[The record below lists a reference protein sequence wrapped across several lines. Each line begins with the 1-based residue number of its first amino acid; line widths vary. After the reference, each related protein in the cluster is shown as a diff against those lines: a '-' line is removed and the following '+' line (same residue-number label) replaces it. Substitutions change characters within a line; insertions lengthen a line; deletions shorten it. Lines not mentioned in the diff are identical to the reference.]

1 MNPVQVLSE
10 VYKTMAGSKKRKP
23 RVKDM
28 QVIEDKK
35 LIKLLMEPTRAKI
48 VFDHLVKG
56 SMTVKQL
63 ADFTGKN
70 PGTILHHIQKL
81 KEVGLVFEER
91 TEQTQTGIVQRYY
104 RASAREYR
112 MGISEMVQATGD
124 DATKRLK
131 SIITSLSVYGIDVPE
146 RQIGTAVDLLTA
158 MITRENEISSRNL
171 IENEEEYDK
180 LPSSDRGDVSRIIRR
195 FVLEEDSQYRELRE
209 KWTAFLRSHRK
220 GV

>member
-1 MNPVQVLSE
+1 MS
-10 VYKTMAGSKKRKP
+10 GSSKRKP

-28 QVIEDKK
+28 EVIEDKK

-48 VFDHLVKG
+48 VFDYLVKD
-56 SMTVKQL
+56 SKTVKEL
-63 ADFTGKN
+63 AVLTGKN

-146 RQIGTAVDLLTA
+146 R
-158 MITRENEISSRNL
+158 
-171 IENEEEYDK
+171 
-180 LPSSDRGDVSRIIRR
+180 
-195 FVLEEDSQYRELRE
+195 
-209 KWTAFLRSHRK
+209 
-220 GV
+220 

>member
-1 MNPVQVLSE
+1 MS
-10 VYKTMAGSKKRKP
+10 GSTKKP

-28 QVIEDKK
+28 EVIEDKK

-48 VFDHLVKG
+48 VFDYLVKG
-56 SMTVKQL
+56 SKTVKEL
-63 ADFTGKN
+63 SVLTGKN

-81 KEVGLVFEER
+81 KEAGLVFEER
-91 TEQTQTGIVQRYY
+91 TEVTQTGIVQRYY

-124 DATKRLK
+124 DATKRLR
-131 SIITSLSVYGIDVPE
+131 SMITSLSVYGIDVPE
-146 RQIGTAVDLLTA
+146 HQIGTAVDLMTA
-158 MITRENEISSRNL
+158 MINRENEISSRNL
-171 IENEEEYDK
+171 IVNEEEYDK
-180 LPSSDRGDVSRIIRR
+180 LSSSQRGEASRIMRR
-195 FVLEEDSQYRELRE
+195 FALEEDSQYRELRE

>member
-1 MNPVQVLSE
+1 MS
-10 VYKTMAGSKKRKP
+10 GSTKKP

-28 QVIEDKK
+28 EVIEDKE

-48 VFDHLVKG
+48 VFDYLVKD

-63 ADFTGKN
+63 AGVTGKN

-81 KEVGLVFEER
+81 KEAGLVFEER
-91 TEQTQTGIVQRYY
+91 TEATQTGIVQRYY

-131 SIITSLSVYGIDVPE
+131 SMITSLSVYGIDVPE
-146 RQIGTAVDLLTA
+146 HQIEQAVELMTA
-158 MITRENEISSRNL
+158 MINRENEISSRNL
-171 IENEEEYDK
+171 IVNEEEYDK
-180 LPSSDRGDVSRIIRR
+180 LSSSQRGEVSRIVRR
-195 FVLEEDSQYRELRE
+195 FALEEDSQYRELRE

-220 GV
+220 GA

>member
-1 MNPVQVLSE
+1 MS
-10 VYKTMAGSKKRKP
+10 GSKKRKP

-28 QVIEDKK
+28 EVIEDKK

-48 VFDHLVKG
+48 VFDYLVKG
-56 SMTVKQL
+56 SKTVKEL
-63 ADFTGKN
+63 ADATGKN

-131 SIITSLSVYGIDVPE
+131 SIITSLSVYGINVPE
-146 RQIGTAVDLLTA
+146 REIGAAVDLLTA

-171 IENEEEYDK
+171 IENEDEYDN
-180 LPSSDRGDVSRIIRR
+180 LPSSARGDVSRIIRR

-209 KWTAFLRSHRK
+209 EWTAFLRSHRK

>member
-1 MNPVQVLSE
+1 MS
-10 VYKTMAGSKKRKP
+10 GSKKRK
-23 RVKDM
+23 RRIKDM
-28 QVIEDKK
+28 EVIEDKNM
-35 LIKLLMEPTRAKI
+35 IKLLMEPTRAKI
-48 VFDHLVKG
+48 VFDYLVKD

-63 ADFTGKN
+63 SEVTGKN

-124 DATKRLK
+124 DTTKRLK
-131 SIITSLSVYGIDVPE
+131 SIIRSLSVYGIDVPE
-146 RQIGTAVDLLTA
+146 NQVEKAMELMTAL
-158 MITRENEISSRNL
+158 INRENELSSRNL
-171 IENEEEYDK
+171 IVNEEGLDK
-180 LPSSDRGDVSRIIRR
+180 LPSSVRGDASRIMRR
-195 FVLEEDSQYRELRE
+195 FALEEDSQYRDLR
-209 KWTAFLRSHRK
+209 KNWHAFLRSHRK

>member
-1 MNPVQVLSE
+1 MS
-10 VYKTMAGSKKRKP
+10 GSRKRKP
-23 RVKDM
+23 RIKDM
-28 QVIEDKK
+28 EVIEDKK

-48 VFDHLVKG
+48 VFDYLVKD

-63 ADFTGKN
+63 SEVTGKN

-124 DATKRLK
+124 DTTKRLK
-131 SIITSLSVYGIDVPE
+131 SIIRSLSVYGIDIPE
-146 RQIGTAVDLLTA
+146 NQIEKAMELMTAL
-158 MITRENEISSRNL
+158 INRENELSSRNL
-171 IENEEEYDK
+171 IVNEDDLDK
-180 LPSSDRGDVSRIIRR
+180 LPSSVRSDASRIMRR
-195 FVLEEDSQYRELRE
+195 FALEDDSQYRDLR
-209 KWTAFLRSHRK
+209 KDWHAFLRSYRK

>member
-1 MNPVQVLSE
+1 MS
-10 VYKTMAGSKKRKP
+10 GSKKRKL
-23 RVKDM
+23 RIKDM
-28 QVIEDKK
+28 EVIEDKK
-35 LIKLLMEPTRAKI
+35 VIKLLMEPTRAKI
-48 VFDHLVKG
+48 VFDYLVKD

-63 ADFTGKN
+63 SEVTGKN

-131 SIITSLSVYGIDVPE
+131 SIIKSLSVYGIDVPE
-146 RQIGTAVDLLTA
+146 NQVEKAMELMTAL
-158 MITRENEISSRNL
+158 INCENEISSRNF
-171 IENEEEYDK
+171 IVNEEGLDK
-180 LPSSDRGDVSRIIRR
+180 LPSSVRGDASRIMRR
-195 FVLEEDSQYRELRE
+195 FALEEDSQYRDLR
-209 KWTAFLRSHRK
+209 KNWHAFLRSHRK

>member
-1 MNPVQVLSE
+1 MS
-10 VYKTMAGSKKRKP
+10 GSNKRKP

-48 VFDHLVKG
+48 VFDFLVKD
-56 SMTVKQL
+56 SKTVKEL
-63 ADFTGKN
+63 SVLTGKN

-91 TEQTQTGIVQRYY
+91 TEQTETGIVQRFY

-124 DATKRLK
+124 DATKRLR
-131 SIITSLSVYGIDVPE
+131 SMITSLSIYGIDVPE
-146 RQIGTAVDLLTA
+146 RQIGQAVDLLTA

-171 IENEEEYDK
+171 IEDEDGYDS
-180 LPSSDRGDVSRIIRR
+180 LPSSERGDVSRIMRR
-195 FVLEEDSQYRELRE
+195 FALEADSQYRELRE

>member
-1 MNPVQVLSE
+1 MS
-10 VYKTMAGSKKRKP
+10 GSTKRKP

-28 QVIEDKK
+28 EVIEDKNM
-35 LIKLLMEPTRAKI
+35 IKLLMEPTRAKI
-48 VFDHLVKG
+48 VFDYLVKG

-63 ADFTGKN
+63 SEVTGKN

-124 DATKRLK
+124 DTTKRLK

-158 MITRENEISSRNL
+158 MINRENEVSSGYL
-171 IENEEEYDK
+171 IKNEEEYDN

-209 KWTAFLRSHRK
+209 KWTAFLRSHQK

>member
-1 MNPVQVLSE
+1 MS
-10 VYKTMAGSKKRKP
+10 GSKKKP

-28 QVIEDKK
+28 EVIEDKK

-48 VFDHLVKG
+48 VFDYLVKD

-63 ADFTGKN
+63 AGVTGKN

-81 KEVGLVFEER
+81 KEAGLVFEER
-91 TEQTQTGIVQRYY
+91 TEATQTGIVQRYY

-146 RQIGTAVDLLTA
+146 RQIEQAVDLMTA
-158 MITRENEISSRNL
+158 MINRENEISSRNL
-171 IENEEEYDK
+171 IVNEEEYDK
-180 LPSSDRGDVSRIIRR
+180 LSSSQRGEASRIMRR
-195 FVLEEDSQYRELRE
+195 FALEEDSQYRELRE
-209 KWTAFLRSHRK
+209 KWTTFLRSHRK

>member
-1 MNPVQVLSE
+1 MS
-10 VYKTMAGSKKRKP
+10 GSRKRKI
-23 RVKDM
+23 RIKDM
-28 QVIEDKK
+28 EVIEDKN

-48 VFDHLVKG
+48 VFDYLVKD

-63 ADFTGKN
+63 SEVTGKN

-124 DATKRLK
+124 DTTKRLK
-131 SIITSLSVYGIDVPE
+131 SIIRSLSVYGIDVPE
-146 RQIGTAVDLLTA
+146 NQVEKGVDLMTA
-158 MITRENEISSRNL
+158 LINRENELSSRNL
-171 IENEEEYDK
+171 IVNEEDLDK
-180 LPSSDRGDVSRIIRR
+180 LPSSVRGDASRIMRR
-195 FVLEEDSQYRELRE
+195 FALEEDSQYRDLR
-209 KWTAFLRSHRK
+209 KNWHAFLRSHRK

>member
-1 MNPVQVLSE
+1 MS
-10 VYKTMAGSKKRKP
+10 GSKKRK
-23 RVKDM
+23 RRIKDM

-35 LIKLLMEPTRAKI
+35 IIKLLMEPTRAKI
-48 VFDHLVKG
+48 VFDYLVKD

-63 ADFTGKN
+63 SEVTGKN

-131 SIITSLSVYGIDVPE
+131 SIIKSLSVYGIDVPE
-146 RQIGTAVDLLTA
+146 NQIVEAVELLTA
-158 MITRENEISSRNL
+158 LIGRENELSSRNL
-171 IENEEEYDK
+171 IVDEDGHDK
-180 LPSSDRGDVSRIIRR
+180 LVSSVRGDVSRIMRR
-195 FVLEEDSQYRELRE
+195 FALEEDLQYRDLR
-209 KWTAFLRSHRK
+209 KNWHAFLWSHRQ
-220 GV
+220 GVRNE

>member
-1 MNPVQVLSE
+1 ME
-10 VYKTMAGSKKRKP
+10 
-23 RVKDM
+23 
-28 QVIEDKK
+28 VIEDKK

-48 VFDHLVKG
+48 VFDFLVKG
-56 SMTVKQL
+56 SKTVKEL
-63 ADFTGKN
+63 ADATGKN

-131 SIITSLSVYGIDVPE
+131 SIITSLSVYGINVPE
-146 RQIGTAVDLLTA
+146 REIGTAVDLLTA
-158 MITRENEISSRNL
+158 MITCENEISSRNL
-171 IENEEEYDK
+171 IENEDEYDE
-180 LPSSDRGDVSRIIRR
+180 LPSSARGDVSRIIRR

>member
-1 MNPVQVLSE
+1 MS
-10 VYKTMAGSKKRKP
+10 GSKKKP

-28 QVIEDKK
+28 EVIEDKK

-48 VFDHLVKG
+48 VFDYLVKD

-63 ADFTGKN
+63 AGVTGKN

-81 KEVGLVFEER
+81 KEAGLVFEER
-91 TEQTQTGIVQRYY
+91 TEATQTGIVQRYY

-146 RQIGTAVDLLTA
+146 RQIEQAVDLMTA
-158 MITRENEISSRNL
+158 MINRENEISSRNL
-171 IENEEEYDK
+171 IVNEEEYDK
-180 LPSSDRGDVSRIIRR
+180 LSSSQRGEASRIVRR
-195 FVLEEDSQYRELRE
+195 FALEEDSQYRELRE
-209 KWTAFLRSHRK
+209 KWTTFLRSHRK

>member
-1 MNPVQVLSE
+1 MS
-10 VYKTMAGSKKRKP
+10 GSTKRK
-23 RVKDM
+23 RRIKDM
-28 QVIEDKK
+28 EVIEDKE

-48 VFDHLVKG
+48 VFDYLVRD

-63 ADFTGKN
+63 SEVTGKN

-112 MGISEMVQATGD
+112 MGISEMSQATGD
-124 DATKRLK
+124 DTTKRLK
-131 SIITSLSVYGIDVPE
+131 SIIRSLSVYGIDVPE
-146 RQIGTAVDLLTA
+146 NQIGTAMELMTA
-158 MITRENEISSRNL
+158 LINHENEISSRNM
-171 IENEEEYDK
+171 IVDEEGYDE
-180 LPSSDRGDVSRIIRR
+180 LPSSVRGDASRIMRR
-195 FVLEEDSQYRELRE
+195 FALEEDSQYRDLRQD
-209 KWTAFLRSHRK
+209 WHAFLRSHRK

>member
-1 MNPVQVLSE
+1 MS
-10 VYKTMAGSKKRKP
+10 GSKKRK
-23 RVKDM
+23 RRIKDM
-28 QVIEDKK
+28 EVIEDKK
-35 LIKLLMEPTRAKI
+35 VIKLLMEPTRAKI
-48 VFDHLVKG
+48 VFDYLVKD

-63 ADFTGKN
+63 SEVTGKN

-131 SIITSLSVYGIDVPE
+131 SIIKSLSVYGIDVPE
-146 RQIGTAVDLLTA
+146 DQIGEAVDLLTA
-158 MITRENEISSRNL
+158 LIGCENDLSSRNL
-171 IENEEEYDK
+171 IVNEEDLDK
-180 LPSSDRGDVSRIIRR
+180 MSSSVRGDTSRIMRR
-195 FVLEEDSQYRELRE
+195 FALEEDSQYRDLRK
-209 KWTAFLRSHRK
+209 KWHAFLRSHRK